1 MPRQKKYKE
10 NVAEGER
17 VSPNAVYDYL
27 IQKGVPHKHALG
39 MLANIKHESNF
50 IPTSKGDGGTSAGL
64 FMHHND
70 RYNGLKKHVNN
81 DLRDWKG
88 QIDYALQE
96 ADTRNYL
103 KRSFKSPEEASHWFT
118 TKWERPE
125 NADKKAVQRQTYI
138 KTFLDN
144 RGQDYK
150 QRLHNPDGIDPSEDL
165 ASTYDEDVNKTA
177 YADMIPEEEK
187 KKVAFKKDYDVE
199 KTIEEK
205 TDDSEARQ
213 ELTAQEK
220 EHLAKTNFVNDFTEL
235 LNPTPDNQ
243 DTDNTDT
250 PTYQPQDHTYLADQ
264 RDAFQPIQSAQ
275 QLFSI
280 PQAMNGGYFDD
291 QSIVLRDG
299 GEVSNYI
306 TNYGPEENH
315 ADYIKSKW
323 SEPNYKFDSDGTY
336 YDPMTQTIHISPEDK
351 NDKAKIEHE
360 KMHHWQ
366 NLHNALRDHSS
377 TPIMKKPHPL
387 EDQNF
392 EGNHYYDRRDKE
404 AEYTRQDFLNAY
416 PEFKLI
422 PNQVLTD
429 KVVDPSMY
437 NDPFSVE
444 GEGRNYEEYIN
455 NGGTPIFEAP
465 QQRFGGLAPMPRVG
479 GHNDDSMI

>member
-64 FMHHND
+64 FQHHNE
-70 RYNGLKKHVNN
+70 RYKALKKHVNN

-88 QIDYALQE
+88 QIDYTLTE
-96 ADTRNYL
+96 PSTKTYL
-103 KRSFKSPEEASHWFT
+103 KQKFNNGEEASHYFT
-118 TKWERPE
+118 MNNEIPA
-125 NADKKAVQRQTYI
+125 NAKVEAVKRQTYI

-165 ASTYDEDVNKTA
+165 ASAYDEDVNKTA

-187 KKVAFKKDYDVE
+187 KKIAFKKDYDVE

-220 EHLAKTNFVNDFTEL
+220 EHLAKTNFINDLTEL
-235 LNPTPDNQ
+235 LNPSPDNQ

-264 RDAFQPIQSAQ
+264 RDAFQPIQAAQ

-299 GEVSNYI
+299 GPIQTSVVENTSGPREFIPSSNDYE
-306 TNYGPEENH
+306 NYEPTDEEKAWMMSHIIKNASQGNKAAMRMMNEHTKDYTFTGDEYDEQLQRPAGVPAGEKGTHFSASMGRSFVPFIQEGENGELFYNGKANPRDAEAIHFNTPEE
-315 ADYIKSKW
+315 A
-323 SEPNYKFDSDGTY
+323 EFF
-336 YDPMTQTIHISPEDK
+336 
-351 NDKAKIEHE
+351 A
-360 KMHHWQ
+360 
-366 NLHNALRDHSS
+366 
-377 TPIMKKPHPL
+377 
-387 EDQNF
+387 
-392 EGNHYYDRRDKE
+392 NHYKKANPPMMREWYQNH
-404 AEYTRQDFLNAY
+404 YQ
-416 PEFKLI
+416 
-422 PNQVLTD
+422 
-429 KVVDPSMY
+429 
-437 NDPFSVE
+437 E
-444 GEGRNYEEYIN
+444 G
-455 NGGTPIFEAP
+455 TP
-465 QQRFGGLAPMPRVG
+465 QQRFGGLAPMPKVG